1 MHRRSY
7 GYNLAVGIL
16 LGLLMACLACPATAQ
31 EGFSTDF
38 FDDPVTAR
46 THIGFSSASQGGT
59 FPIAVELDING
70 KWHIN
75 ANKVNDEYLI
85 PTEISIE
92 VPDGIEVMEIVFP
105 RAVQKRLSFSE
116 EKLALYDG
124 TVYIGALLAIDSEFP
139 VGDTS
144 VVVIVTYQ
152 ACDNEKCIAP
162 ETKRLTI
169 PIRISTPAEAVGITN
184 EDVFEKIKF
193 GAGYSSSISYDEE
206 GDDSGTLS
214 NIIETKG
221 YFWGFLAVFLAGLAL
236 CLTPCVY
243 PMIPI
248 TVSYF
253 GGQSDGKTSRTVLL
267 AISYL
272 LGMATMYS
280 SLGLVAALTGGLFGA
295 AMQNPFVLAAIA
307 LIFVALAMSM
317 FGLYEIRIPA
327 ALSGVAGTAKQGVL
341 GSFLMGLTVG
351 IVAAPCIGPFVFGL
365 LTFVGQKGS
374 PVLGFFL
381 FFVLAVGLGTPFVV
395 LAILSGSITKLPKS
409 GQWMEWIRKLF
420 GFILLVMAV
429 YFLRTLM
436 QDWLSAL
443 IMGAML
449 IMSGIILG
457 FVIKTGNASLVFN
470 VFRRLV
476 GTALVVLGIYMIV
489 TNIGPLSSKNEH
501 GIAWQPYT
509 PEALEQAKAKG
520 EFTLIDFTAAWC
532 IACKELDHKT
542 FSREDV
548 VEATETFVN
557 LTADMTKWGSDPIK
571 VLRKQYGIVGLPVI
585 VFIDKNGNER
595 KDLRVIGFVDGE
607 NFLSRIERLKSGTR

>member
-1 MHRRSY
+1 MPKRLRR
-7 GYNLAVGIL
+7 NTIALAIL
-16 LGLLMACLACPATAQ
+16 LVLLLANPAAAQ

-46 THIGFSSASQGGT
+46 TYVGFSSASQGGI
-59 FPIAVELDING
+59 FPIAVELDISG

-92 VPDGIEVMEIVFP
+92 APNGIEVREIVFP
-105 RAVQKRLSFSE
+105 KAVEKQLSFSE

-124 TVYIGALLAIDSEFP
+124 VVYIGALLAIDSEFP
-139 VGDTS
+139 AGDTS
-144 VVVIVTYQ
+144 VTAIITYQ

-169 PIRISTPAEAVGITN
+169 PIRISTSTEAVAIMN
-184 EDVFEKIKF
+184 EDVFEKIEF
-193 GAGYSSSISYDEE
+193 GAGSTSATSYDDEV
-206 GDDSGTLS
+206 DDSGTLS

-221 YFWGFLAVFLAGLAL
+221 YFWGFIAVYLAGLAL

-267 AISYL
+267 AFLYL

-295 AMQNPFVLAAIA
+295 AMQNPFVLGAIA
-307 LIFVALAMSM
+307 LVFVALSMSM
-317 FGLYEIRIPA
+317 FGLYEFRIPA
-327 ALSGVAGTAKQGVL
+327 ALSGVAGTAKQGAL
-341 GSFLMGLTVG
+341 GAFIMGLTVG

-409 GQWMEWIRKLF
+409 GEWMEWIRKLF

-436 QDWLSAL
+436 PDWLSAL
-443 IMGAML
+443 IMSALL
-449 IMSGIILG
+449 ILSGIVLG
-457 FVIKTGNASLVFN
+457 FVIKAGGASLVFN
-470 VFRRLV
+470 IFRRLV
-476 GTALVVLGIYMIV
+476 GTALIVFGIYMLLA
-489 TNIGPLSSKNEH
+489 NFGPLRSKGEH

-509 PEALEQAKAKG
+509 PEAFEQAKADG
-520 EFTLIDFTAAWC
+520 DYIIIDFTATWC

-542 FSREDV
+542 FSHEEV
-548 VEATETFVN
+548 VEATKTYVN
-557 LTADMTKWGSDPIK
+557 LQADMTKWSSEPIK
-571 VLRKQYGIVGLPVI
+571 ILREKYGIIGLPFV

-595 KDLRVIGFVDGE
+595 TDLRVIGFVDAE
-607 NFLSRIERLKSGTR
+607 DFLSRSERLKSGTR

>member
-1 MHRRSY
+1 MPRQTRRHTI
-7 GYNLAVGIL
+7 AIAIL
-16 LGLLMACLACPATAQ
+16 FALLLTGPAAAQ
-31 EGFSTDF
+31 EGFSSDF
-38 FDDPVTAR
+38 FGDPVTVK
-46 THIGFSSASQGGT
+46 TYLGFSSATQGGSL
-59 FPIAVELDING
+59 PIAIELDIDG

-75 ANKVNDEYLI
+75 ANQVKDEYLI
-85 PTEISIE
+85 PTEISVE
-92 VPDGIEVMEIVFP
+92 VPDGIEVKEIVYP
-105 RAVQKRLSFSE
+105 RAVEKRLSFSE

-124 TVYIGALLAIDSEFP
+124 TVYIGVLIAVDTEFP
-139 VGDTS
+139 AGDTS
-144 VVVIVTYQ
+144 VVASVTYQ

-184 EDVFEKIKF
+184 EDVFDKIEF
-193 GAGYSSSISYDEE
+193 GATTSGHHFRRHGESRR
-206 GDDSGTLS
+206 GTLR

-267 AISYL
+267 AFLYL

-280 SLGLVAALTGGLFGA
+280 SLGLLAALTGGLFGA
-295 AMQNPFVLAAIA
+295 VMQNPYVLAAIA
-307 LIFVALAMSM
+307 MIFVALAMSM

-327 ALSGVAGTAKQGVL
+327 ALSGVAGTAKQGAL
-341 GSFLMGLTVG
+341 GAFLMGLTVG
-351 IVAAPCIGPFVFGL
+351 IVAAPCIGPFVFGM

-381 FFVLAVGLGTPFVV
+381 FFVLAVGLGAPFVV

-409 GQWMEWIRKLF
+409 GEWMEWIRKLF

-443 IMGAML
+443 IMGVLL
-449 IMSGIILG
+449 IISGIILG
-457 FVIKTGNASLVFN
+457 FIIKTGSASPVFN
-470 VFRRLV
+470 IFRRLV
-476 GTALVVLGIYMIV
+476 GTAFVIFGIHMIL
-489 TNIGPLSSKNEH
+489 THIGPLSSKSEH

-509 PEALEQAKAKG
+509 SESLVKAKANG
-520 EFTLIDFTAAWC
+520 EFTLIDFSAAWC
-532 IACKELDHKT
+532 IPCKELDHKT
-542 FSREDV
+542 FSPEEV
-548 VEATETFVN
+548 VEATKTFVN
-557 LTADMTKWGSDPIK
+557 LKVDMTKWGSEPIK
-571 VLRKQYGIVGLPVI
+571 VLREQYGILGVPVV
-585 VFIDKNGNER
+585 VFIDQNGNER
-595 KDLRVIGFVDGE
+595 EDLRVVGFVDKDD
-607 NFLSRIERLKSGTR
+607 FLSRVTRLKSSTR